1 MFSTRFLYTIILI
14 CCLFPFNELHAQVN
28 IDTPE
33 STIDIYHQVHYF
45 ITDQFSTDSSVFAI
59 QQKFREGKFTH
70 ALQDGDNLYLGTHQ
84 YACWICIPISNKS
97 GTDQLLELA
106 VRNPDITTLSFY
118 LINDSNKIINEFI
131 TGKSLVFEH
140 RPIQDRFFIFPFKLI
155 AGRSYSL
162 YLKVYMPGYPFYA
175 PLSLGKQ
182 GAQVTADKPV
192 DLFYKLFSGMMLFVT
207 IISILLF
214 VVNRK
219 RVYLLYGAYIL
230 FATLYFLAEEGLD
243 YQWIYPSWSEVVS
256 YLSVAYGCLSLFFV
270 IQFATEF
277 LDIKRSR
284 PNLYSNVRNWEW
296 FFVVSL
302 LVCLV
307 LYFFFSKHFSG
318 QQNSAQFLQAAS
330 VFQYWSKLYILSG
343 WLMQVS
349 MVLYMVLKKNINAYF
364 YFVAITGL
372 LFTTTYNI
380 LCGLGIIHKMYLPV
394 NPMMIGFTFEII
406 VLSFALIYR
415 SNQTEK
421 EKNQLTLQ
429 LKNEQLQ
436 AAVKQLEIQEHERT
450 RIAKDLHD
458 EIGSNLASL
467 KLQVEG
473 LHTEVTLTDEFKKY
487 VVKTISESSER
498 LSDITHNLMPPA
510 FHSTP
515 LPNILQN
522 YFDKLKQN
530 DRIYFE
536 FHMIHYQTVF
546 TKDIELI
553 IYRITLELSQN
564 IIKHSNASSASIQ
577 LIYSDQFLNIVAEDN
592 GTGFEIRQ
600 RGIGLESIQAR
611 VDYLGGKITID
622 SSLKGTLI
630 NIEIPFH
637 HVANH

>member
-1 MFSTRFLYTIILI
+1 MFSTRFLYALFFIS
-14 CCLFPFNELHAQVN
+14 CLVPFKFSQAQVN
-28 IDTPE
+28 IDHPG
-33 STIDIYHQVHYF
+33 STLDIHDQVHYF
-45 ITDQFSTDSSVFAI
+45 ITDQFNTDSSVLAI
-59 QQKFREGKFTH
+59 QQKFIQGKFVH
-70 ALQDGDNLYLGTHQ
+70 AFHDGDNLNPGTHQ
-84 YACWICIPISNKS
+84 QACWICIPMLNHSNA
-97 GTDQLLELA
+97 DQLLELA

-140 RPIQDRFFIFPFKLI
+140 RPVLDRFFIFPFKLV
-155 AGRSYSL
+155 AGKSYSIFM
-162 YLKVYMPGYPFYA
+162 KVYMPGYPFYV
-175 PLSLGKQ
+175 PLSLAKQ
-182 GAQVTADKPV
+182 GTQVAADKPV
-192 DLFYKLFSGMMLFVT
+192 DLFYKLFTGMMLFVI

-219 RVYLLYGAYIL
+219 RVYLLYGAYII

-243 YQWIYPSWSEVVS
+243 YQWIYPSWSEAVS

-277 LDIKRSR
+277 LDIKRTR
-284 PNLYSNVRNWEW
+284 PNLYSKVRNWEW
-296 FFVVSL
+296 FFFISL
-302 LVCLV
+302 LICLV

-318 QQNSAQFLQAAS
+318 QQNSVQFLQAAS
-330 VFQYWSKLYILSG
+330 VFQYWSKLYIVSG

-349 MVLYMVLKKNINAYF
+349 MVVYMVMKKNINAYF
-364 YFVAITGL
+364 YIIAISGL

-415 SNQTEK
+415 SSQTEK
-421 EKNQLTLQ
+421 EKVQLTLQ

-436 AAVKQLEIQEHERT
+436 AAVKQLDIQEHERT

-473 LHTEVTLTDEFKKY
+473 LASDVPLKNEFKKHL
-487 VVKTISESSER
+487 VKTISESSER

-546 TKDIELI
+546 TKEIELI

-577 LIYSDQFLNIVAEDN
+577 LIYSDQVLNIVAEDN

-600 RGIGLESIQAR
+600 KGIGLESIQAR
-611 VDYLGGKITID
+611 VDYLHGNMTID

-630 NIEIPFH
+630 NIEIPLH
-637 HVANH
+637 DKGSH